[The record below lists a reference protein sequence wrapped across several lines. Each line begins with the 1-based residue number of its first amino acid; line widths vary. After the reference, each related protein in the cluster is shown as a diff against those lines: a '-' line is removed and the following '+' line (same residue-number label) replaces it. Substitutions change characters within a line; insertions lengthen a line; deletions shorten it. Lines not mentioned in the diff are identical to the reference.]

1 MISLYWRAIFWS
13 RQGSWTTLRCWMSS
27 YELQLEEETPIT
39 FPYCDPT
46 CHRCSKA
53 RENAALSW
61 MDGGLLSDDYLSTL
75 EEGWRHYHRVGS
87 TPQQQPFDVMMK
99 GNKVWRKEKQF
110 YTMAFFFSF
119 LCIDCWCGLKPFFF
133 LDGVFLFQSL
143 ILQLMHLK
151 DKIFGAVVSVIFE
164 SFNTSFIGWNLLA

>member
-1 MISLYWRAIFWS
+1 
-13 RQGSWTTLRCWMSS
+13 MSS
-27 YELQLEEETPIT
+27 YELQLGEETPIT

-99 GNKVWRKEKQF
+99 GNKV
-110 YTMAFFFSF
+110 
-119 LCIDCWCGLKPFFF
+119 
-133 LDGVFLFQSL
+133 
-143 ILQLMHLK
+143 
-151 DKIFGAVVSVIFE
+151 
-164 SFNTSFIGWNLLA
+164 

>member
-13 RQGSWTTLRCWMSS
+13 RQGTWTTLRCWMSS

-61 MDGGLLSDDYLSTL
+61 MDGGLLSDDYLGGGVEIL
-75 EEGWRHYHRVGS
+75 
-87 TPQQQPFDVMMK
+87 PQSWIHTAAAAAFDVMMK
-99 GNKVWRKEKQF
+99 GNKV
-110 YTMAFFFSF
+110 
-119 LCIDCWCGLKPFFF
+119 
-133 LDGVFLFQSL
+133 
-143 ILQLMHLK
+143 
-151 DKIFGAVVSVIFE
+151 
-164 SFNTSFIGWNLLA
+164 

>member
-13 RQGSWTTLRCWMSS
+13 RQGTWTTLRCWMSS
-27 YELQLEEETPIT
+27 YELQLGEETPIT

-110 YTMAFFFSF
+110 YTMAFFFCCYALIADAVWNPSSF
-119 LCIDCWCGLKPFFF
+119 YKVCFFF
-133 LDGVFLFQSL
+133 KG
-143 ILQLMHLK
+143 
-151 DKIFGAVVSVIFE
+151 
-164 SFNTSFIGWNLLA
+164 SFYNSCI